1 MKGPFKVLV
10 GCKRVIDYAVKV
22 RIAPNGKGV
31 EDGATVKHSMN
42 PFDEIALEEAIRLKD
57 KLPISEI
64 IAISCGP
71 PLSQETIRSALA
83 LGADRGI
90 HVPFTNEEIPLMNS
104 QLISKIFKEIIT
116 KEGNVGLVM
125 LGKQAIDSDS
135 AQTGPMLA
143 GLLNWSQALFA
154 SKVQVIDGGDKEEDI
169 SLIADSDVDS
179 GIERHQISLPSVVTA
194 DLRLNKPRYATL
206 PNIMKA
212 KRKPIETMD
221 ILPKLLQTNPHYIT
235 TSFMEP
241 PKRKK
246 GSFIG
251 VEELVE
257 KIKNL

>member
-22 RIAPNGKGV
+22 RIAPNRKGV

-42 PFDEIALEEAIRLKD
+42 PFDEIALEEAIRLRD

-71 PLSQETIRSALA
+71 PSSQETIRSALA

-154 SKVQVIDGGDKEEDI
+154 SNIQILEGQKEEDI
-169 SLIADSDVDS
+169 SLIIDSDVDS

-212 KRKPIETMD
+212 KRKVIETMD

-246 GSFIG
+246 GSFIE
-251 VEELVE
+251 VKELVE
-257 KIKNL
+257 KIRNL